1 MSCNWLLRAEKIHN
15 MSLPEHNYICL
26 VHKGNQREKD
36 VKMSACHISSPV
48 VGALPWVFLGAH
60 RDFSTL
66 GLLLEWNAESCCF
79 PCTGE
84 LLFLVLFPSLDFPF
98 TYTQCISMFVPAWKS
113 DCATSAASYS
123 SCAAEIKW
131 SFFHHLKYGCGHP
144 RWWEERHGVNLLGKV
159 RDSGIL
165 LQWLFA

>member
-66 GLLLEWNAESCCF
+66 GQLLEWNAESCCF

-98 TYTQCISMFVPAWKS
+98 TY
-113 DCATSAASYS
+113 SAS
-123 SCAAEIKW
+123 
-131 SFFHHLKYGCGHP
+131 P
-144 RWWEERHGVNLLGKV
+144 RLSLPGKV
-159 RDSGIL
+159 IVLRVLPLILAVLQKLSDPSFTIWSMAVDTQGDEKRDTESI
-165 LQWLFA
+165 F